1 VLFEPTEEQ
10 ELIVRTARDFA
21 TRVLA
26 PRAAERDRSEAFPEA
41 ELAEMAKLGLL
52 GVNVP
57 AVYGGAQAGAVAY
70 ALAMME
76 IARADASVAV
86 AMAVSNMAAEL
97 IVSWGNPEQRR
108 EYVPRLVSG
117 AACVGSFALSE
128 AQAGSDA
135 ASLATTAVRTTR
147 GYRLNGTKQ
156 WITSGTHAGM
166 FVVWAAIKSEA
177 SSEAGKHSLSAFVVE
192 KGTPGLSVG
201 RAEDKMGLR
210 GSSTVQLILE
220 DVELDADTRLGQEG
234 EGFHVAL
241 SALDGGRIGIAS
253 QAIGIASAAL
263 DAATKYAKERVQ
275 FGVPISRHQAIQL
288 MLADMVTWRDAARL
302 LALRAA
308 WRKQEKLPFTR
319 EASIAKL
326 FASEKAGKICD
337 LAVQIHGGYGYT
349 REFPVERYLRD
360 ARVTRI
366 YEGTSEIQRM
376 VIARELL
383 KNQGG
388 VA

>member
-1 VLFEPTEEQ
+1 
-10 ELIVRTARDFA
+10 
-21 TRVLA
+21 
-26 PRAAERDRSEAFPEA
+26 
-41 ELAEMAKLGLL
+41 
-52 GVNVP
+52 
-57 AVYGGAQAGAVAY
+57 
-70 ALAMME
+70 
-76 IARADASVAV
+76 
-86 AMAVSNMAAEL
+86 
-97 IVSWGNPEQRR
+97 
-108 EYVPRLVSG
+108 
-117 AACVGSFALSE
+117 VGSFALSE
-128 AQAGSDA
+128 PQAGSDA

-156 WITSGTHAGM
+156 WITSGTHAGV
-166 FVVWAAIKSEA
+166 FVVWAKT
-177 SSEAGKHSLSAFVVE
+177 SSEEGTHGMSAFVLE

-220 DVELDADTRLGQEG
+220 DVEIDQDARLGKEG

-253 QAIGIASAAL
+253 QAIGIATAAL
-263 DAATKYAKERVQ
+263 DAAAKYAKERVQ
-275 FGVPISRHQAIQL
+275 FGVPIARHQAIQL

-302 LALRAA
+302 LTLRAA
-308 WRKQEKLPFTR
+308 WRKQERVPYTR

-349 REFPVERYLRD
+349 REFPVERFMRD
-360 ARVTRI
+360 VRVTRI
-366 YEGTSEIQRM
+366 YEGTSEVQRI

-383 KNQGG
+383 KNPGG
-388 VA
+388 AA